1 MATALETSRPTLRVP
16 YDPFRNEPL
25 TDFTNP
31 ENARKMRDA
40 LAKVRAEL
48 GREYDMVIGDQ
59 MIRTKEKITSTNPA
73 NPSQVVG
80 VFQSAGREHVEPAI
94 RAAAAAFETWKRTTD
109 EERAS
114 LIHQVA
120 GILRERK
127 FEFSAWMVYEVGKNW
142 AEADADIAETID
154 FAEFYAREALRLSK
168 AETPVQL
175 PGEHDTLMYIPL
187 GVAAVIPPWNFPCA
201 IMAGMTMAAIVTGNT
216 VVLKPSHDSPAIAA
230 KFFEVLQEVGIPD
243 GVVNFCPGSGT
254 SFGAGLV
261 EHPQL
266 RFIAFT
272 GSKEVGLDINQRA
285 ATPRTGQKWI
295 KRTILEMGGKDS
307 IIVDADANLD
317 AAVEG
322 VAQAAFGFQG
332 QKCSA
337 CSRAIVDEKVYEVFL
352 ERLKDR
358 VSRIAVG
365 DPVENKPMGPVVSEK
380 AYKSILEYIEVG
392 KKEGRVING
401 GGPAKEAG
409 HGYFI
414 QPTVIADVPP
424 TARIAQ
430 EEIFGPVLA
439 VIKARNFDHALEI
452 ANNTEFGLTGAV
464 YSTSREKLERARND
478 FHTGNLYF
486 NRKCTG
492 AIVGAHPFGGFN
504 MSGTDSKAGGPDYL
518 LLYTQA
524 KSVAEK
530 IGDAGPVSQNQKM
543 MSKAEP
549 SR

>member
-1 MATALETSRPTLRVP
+1 MATVLETSRPTLRVP
-16 YDPFRNEPL
+16 YTPFKNEPA
-25 TDFTNP
+25 TDFANP
-31 ENARKMRDA
+31 ENARRMREA

-48 GREYDMVIGDQ
+48 GREYDIVIGNRLIKTQ
-59 MIRTKEKITSTNPA
+59 EKIKTINPA
-73 NPSQVVG
+73 RPAEVVG
-80 VFQSAGREHVEPAI
+80 VFQSAGREHVETAVQ
-94 RAAAAAFETWKRTTD
+94 AALAAFETWKRTTV

-114 LIHQVA
+114 LLHSVA
-120 GILRERK
+120 CILRERK

-142 AEADADIAETID
+142 AEADADLAETID
-154 FAEFYAREALRLSK
+154 FAEFYAREALRL
-168 AETPVQL
+168 AEAKTPVQL

-201 IMAGMTMAAIVTGNT
+201 IMAGMTMAAIVCGNT
-216 VVLKPSHDSPAIAA
+216 VVLKPSHDSPAIAF
-230 KFFEVLQEVGIPD
+230 KFFEALQEAGMPD
-243 GVVNFCPGSGT
+243 GVVNFCPGSGS

-261 EHPQL
+261 EHPQTRL
-266 RFIAFT
+266 IAFT
-272 GSKEVGLDINQRA
+272 GSKEVGLDIHQRA
-285 ATPRTGQKWI
+285 AVPRPGQKWI
-295 KRTILEMGGKDS
+295 KRDILEMGGKDS

-322 VAQAAFGFQG
+322 VAQSAFGFQG

-337 CSRAIVDEKVYEVFL
+337 CSRAIIDEKIYDVFL

-358 VSRIAVG
+358 VSQITVG
-365 DPVENKPMGPVVSEK
+365 DPTENKPMGPVVNEK
-380 AYKSILEYIEVG
+380 AMQSILNYIEIG
-392 KKEGRVING
+392 KKEGRLIHG
-401 GGPAKEAG
+401 GGPAREAG
-409 HGYFI
+409 EGYYI
-414 QPTVIADVPP
+414 QPTVIADVAP

-439 VIKARNFDHALEI
+439 VIKARNFDDALAI

-464 YSTSREKLERARND
+464 YSTSREKLERARTD
-478 FHTGNLYF
+478 FNVGNLYF

-492 AIVGAHPFGGFN
+492 AMVGAHPFGGFN

-518 LLYTQA
+518 LLFTQA

-530 IGDAGPVSQNQKM
+530 VGDAGPVENNM
-543 MSKAEP
+543 NTRGEE

>member
-1 MATALETSRPTLRVP
+1 MATVLETSRPTLRVP
-16 YDPFRNEPL
+16 TTPFKNEPA

-31 ENARKMRDA
+31 ENARRMREA
-40 LAKVRAEL
+40 LTKVRAEL
-48 GREYDMVIGDQ
+48 GREYDMVIGDRLIKTQ
-59 MIRTKEKITSTNPA
+59 EKIRTINPA
-73 NPSQVVG
+73 RPSEVVG
-80 VFQSAGREHVEPAI
+80 VFQSAGREHVEPAVQ
-94 RAAAAAFETWKRTTD
+94 AALTAFESWKRTTVQ
-109 EERAS
+109 ERAS
-114 LIHQVA
+114 LLHSVA
-120 GILRERK
+120 AIMRERK

-142 AEADADIAETID
+142 AEADADLAETID
-154 FAEFYAREALRLSK
+154 FAEFYAREALRLAD

-175 PGEHDTLMYIPL
+175 PGEQDTLQYVPL

-216 VVLKPSHDSPAIAA
+216 VVLKPSHDSPAIAF
-230 KFFEVLQEVGIPD
+230 KFFEALQEAGMPD
-243 GVVNFCPGSGT
+243 GVVNFCPGSGST
-254 SFGAGLV
+254 FGAGLV
-261 EHPQL
+261 EHPQV

-285 ATPRTGQKWI
+285 ATPRPGQKWI

-322 VAQAAFGFQG
+322 VAQSAFGFQG

-337 CSRAIVDEKVYEVFL
+337 CSRAIIDEKIYDVFVD
-352 ERLKDR
+352 RLKER
-358 VSRIAVG
+358 VARITVG
-365 DPVENKPMGPVVSEK
+365 DPTENKAMGPVVNEK
-380 AYKSILEYIEVG
+380 AMQSILNYIEIG
-392 KKEGRVING
+392 KKEGRVVHG
-401 GGPAKEAG
+401 GARATEAG
-409 HGYFI
+409 EGYFI
-414 QPTVIADVPP
+414 QPTVIADIAP

-464 YSTSREKLERARND
+464 YSTSREKLERARHE
-478 FHTGNLYF
+478 FHVGNLYF

-492 AIVGAHPFGGFN
+492 AMVGAHPFGGFN

-518 LLYTQA
+518 LLFTQA

-530 IGDAGPVSQNQKM
+530 VGDAGPVSRS
-543 MSKAEP
+543 MSSKSEE

>member
-1 MATALETSRPTLRVP
+1 MATALETSRPALRVP

-59 MIRTKEKITSTNPA
+59 IIRTREKITSTNPA

-94 RAAAAAFETWKRTTD
+94 RAAATAFETWKRTTV
-109 EERAS
+109 EERSS

-175 PGEHDTLMYIPL
+175 SGEHDTLMYIPL

-201 IMAGMTMAAIVTGNT
+201 IMAGMTMASIVTGNT

-243 GVVNFCPGSGT
+243 GVVNFCPGSGS

-285 ATPRTGQKWI
+285 ATPRAGQKWI

-337 CSRAIVDEKVYEVFL
+337 CSRAIIDEKIYDVFL
-352 ERLKDR
+352 ERLKER
-358 VSRIAVG
+358 VSKITVG
-365 DPVENKPMGPVVSEK
+365 DPVENKPVGPVVSEK
-380 AYKSILEYIEVG
+380 AYKSILNYIEIG

-409 HGYFI
+409 DGYFI
-414 QPTVIADVPP
+414 QPTVVADVPP

-518 LLYTQA
+518 LLFTQA

-530 IGDAGPVSQNQKM
+530 IGDAGPVNQKM
-543 MSKAEP
+543 TSRTEP